1 MFQVIVAWDCIGY
14 RGKMGGW
21 GGGGGV
27 GGGVYLPGILTFHKF
42 EIFYNHG
49 WIYRFQREFNK
60 NYEER
65 WSPNNFMQ
73 SLSVHCFLMSK
84 KVFLYTFNPR
94 LLNSFDLPSYG
105 SELRKR
111 YTLRLFLMCLEEK
124 SFGSCSA
131 WGNGGQ
137 TTHLGRKVCLM
148 SFIKDDSEVSV
159 DNSCALPTACFLDT
173 MYWIELQKMHISEYV
188 CKSVLKNQ
196 PFTWANPWKNIA
208 VSKISK
214 NPALTFLRYFKN
226 KYFPEHFSMETS
238 VNVTKYVAVHN
249 M

>member
-27 GGGVYLPGILTFHKF
+27 GRGVYLPGILTFHKF

-131 WGNGGQ
+131 WGNGDKRLTWGERYVWWASSKMILKSPL
-137 TTHLGRKVCLM
+137 TIHVHFRLP
-148 SFIKDDSEVSV
+148 VSWTL
-159 DNSCALPTACFLDT
+159 C
-173 MYWIELQKMHISEYV
+173 IELNYKKCIFLNMSA
-188 CKSVLKNQ
+188 K
-196 PFTWANPWKNIA
+196 
-208 VSKISK
+208 VS
-214 NPALTFLRYFKN
+214 
-226 KYFPEHFSMETS
+226 
-238 VNVTKYVAVHN
+238 
-249 M
+249 